1 MDLKQEVEWKVIGE
15 WLFIQYTTG
24 KIPRAFLIKDEKFAK
39 AYQEVFDNLW
49 KIAK

>member
-1 MDLKQEVEWKVIGE
+1 LEYI
-15 WLFIQYTTG
+15 TG

-39 AYQEVFDNLW
+39 FHQEIFDNLW